1 MAYSVWML
9 EAADITVS
17 GGKSLSGITQGDG
30 SHLVGETIR
39 LDTNQW
45 LETFIRDN
53 DPNFDDNDSN
63 QRLDGAQTIGGTT
76 YADGTRVEAEYRL
89 TLRDPVTGETWDVL
103 GFNINNSSPVFGTI
117 EGLAFVGPVGG
128 FPPVGRDLQVIAAF
142 EGPGAAGQP
151 AIDAIN
157 LASPP
162 CFTPG
167 TLVRVP
173 GGERAVETLAPGD
186 RVETRDH
193 GAQPLVWVGRVH
205 VNAARFAATPA
216 FVPVRLR
223 AGALGP
229 GLPARDMLLS
239 QQHRVL
245 IGGWRAELLF
255 GEAELLAPV
264 RHLANGAGIALARDV
279 RAIDYIHLMCA
290 RHEIVWA
297 DGIETET
304 FLPGAQGLGSIPV
317 RARNE
322 VLALF
327 PELAK
332 ADHPARI
339 PARPLLKGWEARLV
353 A

>member
-9 EAADITVS
+9 EASNITVS

-39 LDTNQW
+39 LDNNHW
-45 LETFIRDN
+45 IETLIQDN
-53 DPNFDDNDSN
+53 DTRFDDNDAD
-63 QRLDGAQTIGGTT
+63 QRLDGAQTIDGTT
-76 YADGTRVEAEYRL
+76 YADGTRVEAEYRI
-89 TLRDPVTGETWDVL
+89 TLRDPDTGETWQVL
-103 GFNINNSSPVFGTI
+103 GFNVNNSSPAFGTI

-128 FPPVGRDLQVIAAF
+128 FPPVGRDLQVVAAA
-142 EGPGAAGQP
+142 EGPGSAGQP
-151 AIDAIN
+151 AIDAGG

-167 TLVRVP
+167 TLIRTPSGAIPV
-173 GGERAVETLAPGD
+173 ERLAPGD
-186 RVETRDH
+186 RVATRDH
-193 GAQPLVWVGRVH
+193 GAQPLVWVGRVR
-205 VNAARFAATPA
+205 VDATRLAASPA

-223 AGALGP
+223 AGAFGP
-229 GLPARDMLLS
+229 GRPARDMLLS

-245 IGGWRAELLF
+245 VGGWRAELLF
-255 GEAELLAPV
+255 GETEVLAPV
-264 RHLANGAGIALARDV
+264 RHLVNGRSIALASDV
-279 RAIDYIHLMCA
+279 ARIDYIHLMCA

-304 FLPGAQGLGSIPV
+304 FLPGAQGLGSIPAAA
-317 RARNE
+317 RAE

-327 PELAK
+327 PELARG
-332 ADHPARI
+332 APLACL
-339 PARPLLKGWEARLV
+339 PARPLLKAWEARLV

>member
-9 EAADITVS
+9 DASYITIS

-30 SHLVGETIR
+30 SHLLGETIR
-39 LDTNQW
+39 LDDNAWT
-45 LETFIRDN
+45 ETFIRDN
-53 DPNFDDNDSN
+53 DQFFDDNDGD

-76 YADGTRVEAEYRL
+76 YADGTQVEAEYRL
-89 TLRDPVTGETWDVL
+89 TLRDPATDETWQVL
-103 GFNINNSSPVFGTI
+103 GFNVNNSSPAFGTV

-128 FPPVGRDLQVIAAF
+128 FPPVGRDLEVIAAD
-142 EGPGAAGQP
+142 EGPGSTGQP
-151 AIDAIN
+151 AIAATG

-167 TLVRVP
+167 TLIRVP

-186 RVETRDH
+186 LVETRDH
-193 GAQPLVWVGRVH
+193 GAQRLVWVGRVH
-205 VNAARFAATPA
+205 VGAAQLAATPS

-223 AGALGP
+223 AGALAP
-229 GLPARDMLLS
+229 GQPARDMLLS

-245 IGGWRAELLF
+245 VRGWHVELLF
-255 GEAELLAPV
+255 GEAEVLAPV
-264 RHLANGAGIALARDV
+264 RHLANGGAIALARDV
-279 RAIDYIHLMCA
+279 RSIDYIHIMCS

-317 RARNE
+317 KARDE

-327 PELAK
+327 PQLAR
-332 ADHPARI
+332 AENPACG